1 MADPRIF
8 ELDELLNRPG
18 TYFNPHTEVL
28 LVVDDSPELDGEIFN
43 MEEYEGAEWV
53 QIADEVPVDEARRD
67 ELLER
72 FQVRYH
78 PGAANSITESDD
90 DDVDELEEDHQE
102 VGRE

>member
-1 MADPRIF
+1 
-8 ELDELLNRPG
+8 
-18 TYFNPHTEVL
+18 
-28 LVVDDSPELDGEIFN
+28 

-53 QIADEVPVDEARRD
+53 QIADEVPVDEASRD

-78 PGAANSITESDD
+78 PGGANSITETDD